1 MELEGI
7 TQVMELAGNLGFSV
21 VFLWLFVREMRFHEE
36 TRREYRKDLR
46 EIAGLR
52 MERESLIAEEYER
65 ERAPLNNRP
74 PT

>member
-52 MERESLIAEEYER
+52 IERESLLSDEHER
-65 ERAPLNNRP
+65 ERLPLNNRP